1 MVHDIES
8 IETMIRAARRIMVKT
23 RGVSFEQFKN
33 NEDLLDIC
41 AVQCQ
46 IMGNNADGVSTALQ
60 LSHPEVDWDGLYG
73 LRCVIAHIY
82 GSDSFSIVKLWNSI
96 NIELPPLIENLEA
109 IRLELLSGETTSRNI
124 RRNPTRR
131 LFSRRRRTI

>member
-8 IETMIRAARRIMVKT
+8 IETMIRAARRIIVKT

-46 IMGNNADGVSTALQ
+46 IMGNNADGVSTSLQ
-60 LSHPEVDWDGLYG
+60 LSHPEVD
-73 LRCVIAHIY
+73 
-82 GSDSFSIVKLWNSI
+82 
-96 NIELPPLIENLEA
+96 
-109 IRLELLSGETTSRNI
+109 
-124 RRNPTRR
+124 
-131 LFSRRRRTI
+131 